1 MSLLQIYYRVRQLK
15 KVLKSV
21 NIWWSYEQQVSDIFF
36 FLTHSADGCSGSPT
50 HYVSA
55 ELNLKIKRS
64 VFGDFFFFLGG
75 GVKAVRPRRQI
86 TYKRHVIGRLLAPET
101 IPVIHNILCQ
111 YMLVCMMA
119 PPAECIGK
127 TRHAL
132 PISYFIDQWRLTFWH
147 KIQNSNNIVSRTL
160 SYLKH
165 HFFVA

>member
-1 MSLLQIYYRVRQLK
+1 MKLWATSVRYLLLFDSQCWRLQRI
-15 KVLKSV
+15 
-21 NIWWSYEQQVSDIFF
+21 SDA
-36 FLTHSADGCSGSPT
+36 LAC
-50 HYVSA
+50 VSA

-64 VFGDFFFFLGG
+64 VFGDFFFGG
-75 GVKAVRPRRQI
+75 EVKAVRPRRQI